1 MIFSLAINNI
11 NLLLLFFSKFNKLLI
26 KNLIII
32 FILFSILATYK
43 VILSKFFI
51 KNFKILDFLNLF
63 L

>member
-32 FILFSILATYK
+32 FILFLILASYK

-51 KNFKILDFLNLF
+51 KNFKILAFLNLF